1 MYGDD
6 TELLEGEGDG
16 MWANVLIGGG
26 GEDRNGYSVEADLLL
41 CLRLCVNRR
50 TCEKII

>member
-6 TELLEGEGDG
+6 TELFEGEGDG
-16 MWANVLIGGG
+16 MLANVLIGGG
-26 GEDRNGYSVEADLLL
+26 GEDRNGCSIEADLLL

-50 TCEKII
+50 TCEKTI